1 MSIYT
6 EGNELR
12 NGTVSNSTTIGT
24 LSNDRTRIALA
35 QGARFYREELSEIA
49 KFIEPMT
56 HPGFERGQTDPPAA
70 SAEEANRPRVISQ
83 TGNNLFRGLEGAI
96 GDSNPIGSIEDGPV
110 FAPAPGVNL
119 SHHELLDIAQRLKQ
133 KAEAA
138 KA

>member
-1 MSIYT
+1 VSIYI

-12 NGTVSNSTTIGT
+12 NGTVSNSTAIGT

-35 QGARFYREELSEIA
+35 QGASFYREELFEIA

-56 HPGFERGQTDPPAA
+56 RAERGQTDPPAA

-83 TGNNLFRGLEGAI
+83 TGNNLFRGFEGAI

-110 FAPAPGVNL
+110 FDPAPGVNL

>member
-1 MSIYT
+1 MSIYM

-12 NGTVSNSTTIGT
+12 NGTVSNSTVIATF
-24 LSNDRTRIALA
+24 SDDRARIALA
-35 QGARFYREELSEIA
+35 GARFDREDLLEIA
-49 KFIEPMT
+49 KFT
-56 HPGFERGQTDPPAA
+56 
-70 SAEEANRPRVISQ
+70 EEANRPRVISQ

-110 FAPAPGVNL
+110 FVPAPGVNF
-119 SHHELLDIAQRLKQ
+119 SHHELMDIAQRLRN

>member
-1 MSIYT
+1 MGIYI

-12 NGTVSNSTTIGT
+12 NGTVSNSNTIGT

-35 QGARFYREELSEIA
+35 QGARFYREDLLEIA

-56 HPGFERGQTDPPAA
+56 HPRFERGQTDPPAA
-70 SAEEANRPRVISQ
+70 LAEEANRPRVISQ

-96 GDSNPIGSIEDGPV
+96 GDSNPIGSIDDGPA
-110 FAPAPGVNL
+110 FLPAPGVNL
-119 SHHELLDIAQRLKQ
+119 SHHELLDIAERLRQ
-133 KAEAA
+133 KVQAA